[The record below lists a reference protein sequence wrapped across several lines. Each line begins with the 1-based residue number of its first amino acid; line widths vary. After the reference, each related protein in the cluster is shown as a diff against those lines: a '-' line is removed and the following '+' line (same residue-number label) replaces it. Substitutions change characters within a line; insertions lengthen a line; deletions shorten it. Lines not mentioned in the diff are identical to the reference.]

1 MTTLNN
7 ASAQWLLIF
16 LWTSF
21 LRMWT
26 MFFVD
31 IKTRASFFKVSQAL
45 QNTNQRHFFDKMK
58 NSEIVIYIYIYIA
71 TSTYYLLFPFVI
83 IIILLLYLL
92 LLLLLLSLFL
102 LLLLS
107 LYTFVIIIVFINV
120 ITTNTFTIAPGQA
133 FFESEYPFN

>member
-31 IKTRASFFKVSQAL
+31 IKTRASFFKVSQTL

-83 IIILLLYLL
+83 IIMLPLYLL
-92 LLLLLLSLFL
+92 LLLL
-102 LLLLS
+102 
-107 LYTFVIIIVFINV
+107 
-120 ITTNTFTIAPGQA
+120 
-133 FFESEYPFN
+133 